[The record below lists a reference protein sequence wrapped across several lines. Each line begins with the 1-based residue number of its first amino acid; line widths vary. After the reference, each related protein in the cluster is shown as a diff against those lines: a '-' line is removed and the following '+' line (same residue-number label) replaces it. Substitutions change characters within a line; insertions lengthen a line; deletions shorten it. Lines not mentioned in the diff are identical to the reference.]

1 MPYIPYSVDEI
12 EKLKKQST
20 SRYIPYSSQEIEAL
34 KAPSASAPVSTKGIT
49 GTTTKVSAASTGRTP
64 VAEPYQVPLPDAMV
78 SVSKG
83 RNVASQLPMS
93 PDEFV
98 NAPDFSEK
106 SIYSS
111 GIKDATYQQINAYLK
126 EDVSK

>member
-1 MPYIPYSVDEI
+1 M
-12 EKLKKQST
+12 
-20 SRYIPYSSQEIEAL
+20 
-34 KAPSASAPVSTKGIT
+34 
-49 GTTTKVSAASTGRTP
+49 
-64 VAEPYQVPLPDAMV
+64 PLPDAMV

-111 GIKDATYQQINAYLK
+111 GIKDATYQQINAYHWK
-126 EDVSK
+126 